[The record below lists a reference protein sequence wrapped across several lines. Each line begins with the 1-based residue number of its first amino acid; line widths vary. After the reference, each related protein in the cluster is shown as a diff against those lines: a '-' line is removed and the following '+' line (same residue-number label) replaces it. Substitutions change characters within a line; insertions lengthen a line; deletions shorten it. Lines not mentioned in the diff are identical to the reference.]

1 MRIITL
7 EEHFAIPA
15 VVARIDPAL
24 IARRGFPMGEATP
37 QFMHVQEALAE
48 LGAQRLADMDAS
60 GITLQ
65 VLSVSGP
72 GADLLDLAALEQEMG
87 FSPDYRRGW
96 WRKLLRRC
104 GAG

>member
-1 MRIITL
+1 MRIIAL

-15 VVARIDPAL
+15 MVARIDPVL
-24 IARRGFPMGEATP
+24 IAQRGFPVGETTP
-37 QFMHVQEALAE
+37 QFMHVQKALAE
-48 LGAQRLADMDAS
+48 LGTARLADMDAS

-72 GADLLDLAALEQEMG
+72 GADLLDLAALKEEMKI
-87 FSPDYRRGW
+87 SPDYRRGW
-96 WRKLLRRC
+96 WQKLLRRR